1 MSNLEVKDR
10 WRQNSVVP
18 RASRPFAWQ
27 LKIRILTKVRFI
39 RKLAKNK
46 DLSDRSAITLL
57 TAKIS
62 RTKTAPLYIDKLC
75 CVVSSLGL
83 PN

>member
-10 WRQNSVVP
+10 WRQNSVVS
-18 RASRPFAWQ
+18 RASRPFEWQ
-27 LKIRILTKVRFI
+27 PKNRILTKVRFI

-57 TAKIS
+57 TAKILHK
-62 RTKTAPLYIDKLC
+62 KTALLYNNKLC
-75 CVVSSLGL
+75 CVVF
-83 PN
+83 

>member
-18 RASRPFAWQ
+18 RANRPFVWQ
-27 LKIRILTKVRFI
+27 IKIRILTKVRFI
-39 RKLAKNK
+39 RKVAKNK

-62 RTKTAPLYIDKLC
+62 HTKTAPLYINYLC
-75 CVVSSLGL
+75 FTVSNLRD